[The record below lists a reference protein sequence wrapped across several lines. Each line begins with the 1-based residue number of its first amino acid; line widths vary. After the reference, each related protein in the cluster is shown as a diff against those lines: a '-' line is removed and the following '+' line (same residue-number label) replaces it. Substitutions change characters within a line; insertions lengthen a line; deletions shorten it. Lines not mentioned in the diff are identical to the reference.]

1 MEEITLHST
10 QPFEQSLNK
19 INYLILTVTFKSP
32 SIPIFDGLRS
42 YFSKAKN
49 NI

>member
-1 MEEITLHST
+1 LHST

-19 INYLILTVTFKSP
+19 INYLILAVIFDSL
-32 SIPIFDGLRS
+32 SVPIFDGFRP
-42 YFSKAKN
+42 YFSKTKN